1 MALDDQVRKNA
12 DALAKELGLDIQQ
25 AFGRFLDDVLA
36 QVTNDQDALQA
47 QADQAV
53 ADAEARA
60 DAAQA
65 AVAEAQAEAEA
76 QKTQASRRPRK
87 SRPRRSRR
95 RSPRRAST
103 SPARRPGWWRGR
115 ARKRRK
121 PTRRSRPIARRAGR
135 VDEEAAALRA
145 AAEQGSLAAMER
157 LLDAFRRLDQATT
170 LTALID
176 TPGRS
181 GRRRDDALGRVRRPR
196 ARGARLARGRLQ
208 RRAGRRPAGQR
219 LARRRRRDRRVRAL
233 EGPGRDLARDAS
245 PTPASSAFIA
255 AADAASGLAMPVT
268 LGGETAAVIYG
279 DDGGAGG
286 PAGWRETIE
295 ILARHAS
302 RCLEAQ
308 TAIRAAKLGARIAEG
323 TGRRRALGADVAAA
337 PHADT

>member
-25 AFGRFLDDVLA
+25 AFGRFLDDVLV
-36 QVTNDQDALQA
+36 QVTKDQDTLQA

-60 DAAQA
+60 EAARAAVADAEAAAEAHKSQATTAKEESAAAIQAAVNQTREHVAREAAGLVARAREEAAQA
-65 AVAEAQAEAEA
+65 QA
-76 QKTQASRRPRK
+76 TLQADRE
-87 SRPRRSRR
+87 
-95 RSPRRAST
+95 
-103 SPARRPGWWRGR
+103 ARRGL
-115 ARKRRK
+115 
-121 PTRRSRPIARRAGR
+121 
-135 VDEEAAALRA
+135 DEEAAALRTA
-145 AAEQGSLAAMER
+145 AQQGSLAAMER

-176 TPGRS
+176 ALAEAAAGETTRS
-181 GRRRDDALGRVRRPR
+181 AVFVV
-196 ARGARLARGRLQ
+196 RGREV
-208 RRAGRRPAGQR
+208 RGWRVAGFDEAPADVR
-219 LARRRRRDRRVRAL
+219 LVNVALDAAGAIGVCVRSKARV
-233 EGPGRDLARDAS
+233 EI
-245 PTPASSAFIA
+245 TPATFAGSGELAFIA
-255 AADAASGLAMPVT
+255 TVDEASGLAMPVT

-308 TAIRAAKLGARIAEG
+308 TAIRAAKLAPGSQKEAVGAER
-323 TGRRRALGADVAAA
+323 
-337 PHADT
+337 

>member
-1 MALDDQVRKNA
+1 MALLDDQVRKNA

-25 AFGRFLDDVLA
+25 AFGRFLDDILA
-36 QVTNDQDALQA
+36 QVTRDQGALQA
-47 QADQAV
+47 QANQAV

-65 AVAEAQAEAEA
+65 AIAAAQADAAA
-76 QKTQASRRPRK
+76 QKSQSAVAKEESAAAVQAAITQTREHV
-87 SRPRRSRR
+87 
-95 RSPRRAST
+95 
-103 SPARRPGWWRGR
+103 AREAAGLVAR
-115 ARKRRK
+115 AREEAAQANAALQADRDARK
-121 PTRRSRPIARRAGR
+121 
-135 VDEEAAALRA
+135 VLDDEAAALRA

-176 TPGRS
+176 ALAEAAAGEMTRS
-181 GRRRDDALGRVRRPR
+181 AVFVV
-196 ARGARLARGRLQ
+196 RGREL
-208 RRAGRRPAGQR
+208 RGWRAAGFSEAPADVR
-219 LARRRRRDRRVRAL
+219 LVSVSLD
-233 EGPGRDLARDAS
+233 
-245 PTPASSAFIA
+245 A
-255 AADAASGLAMPVT
+255 AAAIGVCVRSKARVEITPETFAGSDGLGFLAASDAASGLAMPVT

-308 TAIRAAKLGARIAEG
+308 TAIRAAKLAPGSQKEPVGA
-323 TGRRRALGADVAAA
+323 
-337 PHADT
+337 

>member
-36 QVTNDQDALQA
+36 QVTKDQGALQA
-47 QADQAV
+47 QTDLAV

-60 DAAQA
+60 EAAQTAVAQAQAAQA
-65 AVAEAQAEAEA
+65 ATEA
-76 QKTQASRRPRK
+76 QKVQAVTAAKEESAAAVQAAVTQTREHV
-87 SRPRRSRR
+87 
-95 RSPRRAST
+95 
-103 SPARRPGWWRGR
+103 AREAAGLVAR
-115 ARKRRK
+115 AR
-121 PTRRSRPIARRAGR
+121 
-135 VDEEAAALRA
+135 EEAAQANAALQADREARRGADEETAALRS

-157 LLDAFRRLDQATT
+157 LLEAFRKLDQATT

-176 TPGRS
+176 TLAEAAAGETTRS
-181 GRRRDDALGRVRRPR
+181 AVFVV
-196 ARGARLARGRLQ
+196 RGREV
-208 RRAGRRPAGQR
+208 RGWRVAGFSDGPADVR
-219 LARRRRRDRRVRAL
+219 LVSVALDAAGAIGVCVRSKSRVEISPASFA
-233 EGPGRDLARDAS
+233 GGDLA
-245 PTPASSAFIA
+245 FMA

-308 TAIRAAKLGARIAEG
+308 TAIRAAKLAPGSQKEPVGA
-323 TGRRRALGADVAAA
+323 
-337 PHADT
+337 

>member
-25 AFGRFLDDVLA
+25 AFGRFLDDVLV
-36 QVTNDQDALQA
+36 QVTHQQDALQA

-53 ADAEARA
+53 ADAEARVE
-60 DAAQA
+60 AAQA
-65 AVAEAQAEAEA
+65 ALGEARAEGESEKTQMLAAAKDESASAVQAAISQTREHVAREAAGLVARAREEAAQANAALHADRE
-76 QKTQASRRPRK
+76 
-87 SRPRRSRR
+87 
-95 RSPRRAST
+95 
-103 SPARRPGWWRGR
+103 
-115 ARKRRK
+115 
-121 PTRRSRPIARRAGR
+121 ARRA

-157 LLDAFRRLDQATT
+157 LLEDFRKLDQATT

-176 TPGRS
+176 ALAEAAAGETTRSAVFVVRGREVRGWRSS
-181 GRRRDDALGRVRRPR
+181 GFSEGPADVRTVSVSLDAAGAIGVCVRSKARVDMSPSTFADGALGFM
-196 ARGARLARGRLQ
+196 
-208 RRAGRRPAGQR
+208 
-219 LARRRRRDRRVRAL
+219 
-233 EGPGRDLARDAS
+233 
-245 PTPASSAFIA
+245 T

-308 TAIRAAKLGARIAEG
+308 TAIRAAKLAPGSQKEPVGAER
-323 TGRRRALGADVAAA
+323 
-337 PHADT
+337 

>member
-25 AFGRFLDDVLA
+25 AFGRFLDDVLV
-36 QVTNDQDALQA
+36 QVTRDQDALRA

-53 ADAEARA
+53 AEAEARA
-60 DAAQA
+60 EEARAAIATAQDEA
-65 AVAEAQAEAEA
+65 AA
-76 QKTQASRRPRK
+76 QKTQALTAAKEESAAAVQAAITQTREHVAREAAGLVA
-87 SRPRRSRR
+87 
-95 RSPRRAST
+95 RAREEAAQANAALQADRD
-103 SPARRPGWWRGR
+103 ARRG
-115 ARKRRK
+115 
-121 PTRRSRPIARRAGR
+121 

-176 TPGRS
+176 SLAEAAASETTRS
-181 GRRRDDALGRVRRPR
+181 AVFVVR
-196 ARGARLARGRLQ
+196 
-208 RRAGRRPAGQR
+208 
-219 LARRRRRDRRVRAL
+219 
-233 EGPGRDLARDAS
+233 GRDLRGWRMAGFSDAPADVRLVS
-245 PTPASSAFIA
+245 VSLDAAGAIGVCVRSKSRVEISPASFAEAGELAFMA

-308 TAIRAAKLGARIAEG
+308 TAIRAAKLAPGSQKEPVGA
-323 TGRRRALGADVAAA
+323 
-337 PHADT
+337 